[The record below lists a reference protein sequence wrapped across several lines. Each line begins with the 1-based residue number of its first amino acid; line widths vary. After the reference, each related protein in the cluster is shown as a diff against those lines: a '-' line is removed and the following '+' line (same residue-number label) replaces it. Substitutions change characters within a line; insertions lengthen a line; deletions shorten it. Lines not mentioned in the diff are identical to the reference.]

1 MSSGIFYNQSVTA
14 NDLNEI
20 ATDLGATSF
29 NGFGTEKFGA
39 SELNNITK
47 DLVGKGYLNVKNK
60 CKPTVSADGS
70 KIIVQSGIVV
80 FENGAKKVIE
90 NTLEISFGVGRKY
103 YFLNEISNGL
113 CSLWWSTVGY
123 PSEGDYVPLCEVTS
137 DGTLIDKR
145 VFSVAKVNL
154 GAVERNKTADM
165 EITLNINNNKSPC
178 GSITLD
184 FTGYNGI
191 LMRAMKNGDRWETP
205 SHRDKDDI
213 FVTIPTSGI
222 STESLSISHT
232 VVRFERTA
240 TGLNYYGGTSWSSD
254 TNTLILKVTLF

>member
-20 ATDLGATSF
+20 ASDLGATSF

-103 YFLNEISNGL
+103 YFLNEISSGL
-113 CSLWWSTVGY
+113 CRLWWTSADY

-154 GAVERNKTADM
+154 GAVENNKTLDM
-165 EITLNINNNKSPC
+165 EYTFDIYKDKAISGTLP
-178 GSITLD
+178 LD

-191 LMRAMKNGDRWETP
+191 LARYIWR
-205 SHRDKDDI
+205 SDKWDTFYAKEDT
-213 FVTIPTSGI
+213 FVTIPVSGWSKECFSMQ
-222 STESLSISHT
+222 STT
-232 VVRFERTA
+232 VFFERTA
-240 TGLNYYGGTSWSSD
+240 TGLNYRGSTTWSSSHND
-254 TNTLILKVTLF
+254 LKLKITLF

>member
-154 GAVERNKTADM
+154 GTAERNKTETVTAGGFIGKRY
-165 EITLNINNNKSPC
+165 EWSYAGTIPLNFN
-178 GSITLD
+178 
-184 FTGYNGI
+184 GYNVVYMPGAEGERYGSPWQVI
-191 LMRAMKNGDRWETP
+191 SDTYVENPSSYTYFDYTRIHFVRAADGVAVYTYGNSSNGNT
-205 SHRDKDDI
+205 
-213 FVTIPTSGI
+213 
-222 STESLSISHT
+222 SIS
-232 VVRFERTA
+232 
-240 TGLNYYGGTSWSSD
+240 
-254 TNTLILKVTLF
+254 NTEFIFY

>member
-1 MSSGIFYNQSVTA
+1 MSRGIFYNQSVTA

-154 GAVERNKTADM
+154 GAVENNKTLDM
-165 EITLNINNNKSPC
+165 EYTFDIYKGKAISGTLP
-178 GSITLD
+178 LD

-191 LMRAMKNGDRWETP
+191 LARYIWRNGGWDTF
-205 SHRDKDDI
+205 SHKDKEDT
-213 FVTIPTSGI
+213 FVTIPASGWSEECFSMQ
-222 STESLSISHT
+222 STT
-232 VVRFERTA
+232 VFFERTA
-240 TGLNYYGGTSWSSD
+240 TGLNYRGGTSWSSGHND
-254 TNTLILKVTLF
+254 LRLKVTLF